1 MKLLTKELR
10 NQFPKLY
17 EKEDIPTPEK
27 KVIAK
32 FFTPWTSWTWY
43 AVEFDGEDLFFG
55 LVDGLEKEWGYFS
68 LKELE
73 SITGPAGLKIER
85 DLYFGQPLIK
95 DIPGLLVEVA

>member
-1 MKLLTKELR
+1 MKLLTQELR

-17 EKEDIPTPEK
+17 ADEETPAEEK

-43 AVEFDGEDLFFG
+43 ATEFDGKDLFFG

-73 SITGPAGLKIER
+73 SVTGPVGLKIER

-95 DIPGLLVEVA
+95 DIPGLAS